1 MKVKIC
7 GITNIDD
14 ARAAVAAGADL
25 LGFNFCPK
33 SPRYIA
39 PERAREI
46 AAQVRSSRRKPLLV
60 GVFVNSPLEEVQ
72 SILEIA
78 RIDLAQLHGDEPA
91 RVLEL
96 LNGRGFKALR
106 PTSETE
112 AEIDAEWFA
121 PYAPNA
127 PVLLIDAY
135 RKDQYGGTGHT
146 ANWSIVTRIAQRYP
160 ILLAGGLTPENVA
173 EAVRQVRPWG
183 VDVAS
188 GVEVSPGRKDAGKM
202 KLFVERARHH
212 ELTGTPAVGGYRAR
226 VNGCSDDRLN
236 PKSKI

>member
-7 GITNIDD
+7 GITNVDD
-14 ARAAVAAGADL
+14 ARAAVAVGADL
-25 LGFNFCPK
+25 LGFNFYPK

-39 PERAREI
+39 PESAREI
-46 AAQVRSSRRKPLLV
+46 ATQIRSSGRKPLLV
-60 GVFVNSPLEEVQ
+60 GVFVNSPLEEVKL
-72 SILEIA
+72 ILEVA
-78 RIDLAQLHGDEPA
+78 QIDLAQLHGDEPV
-91 RVLEL
+91 RVLEQ

-121 PYAPNA
+121 PCAPNA
-127 PVLLIDAY
+127 PALLIDAY

-146 ANWSIVTRIAQRYP
+146 ANWSLATKMAQRYP

-188 GVEVSPGRKDAGKM
+188 GVEVSSGKKDAGKM
-202 KLFVERARHH
+202 RLFMERCH
-212 ELTGTPAVGGYRAR
+212 G
-226 VNGCSDDRLN
+226 VNGWTANHRMNSG
-236 PKSKI
+236 

>member
-1 MKVKIC
+1 VKVKIC

-14 ARAAVAAGADL
+14 AREAIAAGADL
-25 LGFNFCPK
+25 LGFNFYAK

-39 PERAREI
+39 PEKAREI
-46 AAQVRSSRRKPLLV
+46 TAQIRSNGKELLLV
-60 GVFVNSPLEEVQ
+60 GVFVNSPLEEVR

-78 RIDLAQLHGDEPA
+78 QIDLVQLHGDEPV
-91 RVLEL
+91 RVVKQ

-106 PTSETE
+106 PTSEKE
-112 AEIDAEWFA
+112 AGIDAERFV
-121 PYAPNA
+121 PYGPNA

-146 ANWSIVTRIAQRYP
+146 ADWSIATKLAQRYP

-173 EAVRQVRPWG
+173 AAIRQVRPWG

-188 GVEVSPGRKDAGKM
+188 GVECAPGKKDAEKM
-202 KLFVERARHH
+202 KLFVERCQRTHA
-212 ELTGTPAVGGYRAR
+212 AQCDVG
-226 VNGCSDDRLN
+226 NGSADG
-236 PKSKI
+236 SG

>member
-7 GITNIDD
+7 GITNTDD
-14 ARAAVAAGADL
+14 ARIAIEVGADM
-25 LGFNFCPK
+25 LGFNFYAK

-39 PERAREI
+39 PEKVREI
-46 AAQVRSSRRKPLLV
+46 VARIRSNGQRPLLV
-60 GVFVNSPLEEVQ
+60 GVFVNSSLEEVR

-78 RIDLAQLHGDEPA
+78 QIDLAQLHGDEPVH
-91 RVLEL
+91 VLEQ

-106 PTSETE
+106 PTSEEE

-121 PYAPNA
+121 PHGPNA

-146 ANWSIVTRIAQRYP
+146 ADWSIATKLAQQYP
-160 ILLAGGLTPENVA
+160 ILLAGGLTPENVT
-173 EAVRQVRPWG
+173 EAIRQVKPWG

-188 GVEVSPGRKDAGKM
+188 GVECAPGKKDTTKM
-202 KLFVERARHH
+202 RLFVERA
-212 ELTGTPAVGGYRAR
+212 
-226 VNGCSDDRLN
+226 VNGL
-236 PKSKI
+236 

>member
-14 ARAAVAAGADL
+14 AQAALEAGADL
-25 LGFNFCPK
+25 LGFNFYSK
-33 SPRYIA
+33 SPRYIL
-39 PERAREI
+39 PEKAREI
-46 AAQVRSSRRKPLLV
+46 VAQIRSKGQRQLLV
-60 GVFVNSPLEEVQ
+60 GVFVNSSLEEVR
-72 SILEIA
+72 STLEIA
-78 RIDLAQLHGDEPA
+78 QIDLAQLHGDEP
-91 RVLEL
+91 VHMLEQ

-112 AEIDAEWFA
+112 AEIDAEWFV
-121 PYAPNA
+121 PYGPNA

-146 ANWSIVTRIAQRYP
+146 ADWTIATRLAQQYP
-160 ILLAGGLTPENVA
+160 ILLAGGLTPDNVA

-188 GVEVSPGRKDAGKM
+188 GVECTPGKKDPEKM
-202 KLFVERARHH
+202 RLFVERVRSS
-212 ELTGTPAVGGYRAR
+212 E
-226 VNGCSDDRLN
+226 
-236 PKSKI
+236 

>member
-1 MKVKIC
+1 MKIKIC

-14 ARAAVAAGADL
+14 ARLAAEAGADL
-25 LGFNFCPK
+25 VGFNFYPK

-39 PERAREI
+39 PEKVREI
-46 AAQVRSSRRKPLLV
+46 AAKIRAGGRGPLLV

-78 RIDLAQLHGDEPA
+78 RIDLAQLHGDEP
-91 RVLEL
+91 VPIVEQLH
-96 LNGRGFKALR
+96 GRGFKALR

-121 PYAPNA
+121 PYGPNA

-135 RKDQYGGTGHT
+135 RKDQYGGTGH
-146 ANWSIVTRIAQRYP
+146 AADWSIAMKLAQQYP

-173 EAVRQVRPWG
+173 EAIRQVRPWG

-188 GVEVSPGRKDAGKM
+188 GVEVAPGKKDAEKM
-202 KLFVERARHH
+202 KLFVERARCN
-212 ELTGTPAVGGYRAR
+212 E
-226 VNGCSDDRLN
+226 
-236 PKSKI
+236 